1 MIAAAQTVA
10 SGHPF
15 AGTYRSVAASW
26 RSLSARDFAYA
37 ALAGLC
43 FGVIQAVGQAL
54 FLGTV
59 VWLTTLS
66 EVALQVFLA
75 VLLLLALA
83 VAADVPRRRFQAW
96 LPFVLAATGVA
107 AAGSALIGLLYAVV
121 AGAIPP
127 PRLLAIGVART
138 FVILAIPYTLA
149 ALGYWRGL
157 DAWRRATA
165 LRDMQLERTRLSR
178 KAYEARLQA
187 LQARVDPRF
196 LFDTLASIE
205 TTYEADAARGERM
218 IDDLIAYL
226 RAALP
231 TLEETASTLAAET
244 ALVRAWLDLVIVRH
258 GERLSFSIAVSDSDR
273 QARMPPMVLQPL
285 VQHAVEAI
293 VEGSFAQPHLTIA
306 VTRAE
311 ERLRIAMTATGPA
324 FSDAA
329 GTAATRAIR
338 ERLEVLY
345 GTDASL
351 AFRWVSRDE
360 TRADLE
366 IPYEHADRDHR

>member
-1 MIAAAQTVA
+1 MSAAAQTVG

-15 AGTYRSVAASW
+15 AVAYRSVAASW
-26 RSLSARDFAYA
+26 RSLRARDFAYA

-54 FLGTV
+54 FLGAV
-59 VWLTTLS
+59 DWLTTLS

-83 VAADVPRRRFQAW
+83 VAADVPRRRFPAW
-96 LPFVLAATGVA
+96 LPFVLAAVGVA
-107 AAGSALIGLLYAVV
+107 AVGSALIGPLYAIVV
-121 AGAIPP
+121 GAIPP

-178 KAYEARLQA
+178 KAYESRLQA

-205 TTYEADAARGERM
+205 TTYEADASRGERM

-244 ALVRAWLDLVIVRH
+244 ALVRAWLDLVIVRQ
-258 GERLSFSIAVSDSDR
+258 GERLTFSIAVSDSDR

-311 ERLRIAMTATGPA
+311 DRLRIAMTATGPA

-329 GTAATRAIR
+329 GTPATRAIR

-351 AFRWVSRDE
+351 AFHWVSRDE

-366 IPYEHADRDHR
+366 IPYEHAHRDHR